1 MKSKQLIIAAILIL
15 LLAGGGYLFLN
26 KSSSKP
32 AASTTDTSKKEG
44 GSVFS
49 SIKDALSKSLSLQCE
64 YSDESGRKTMVY
76 IKGGAIRS
84 NVSGKTAQES
94 GSSIVKDGKLYFWNS
109 KEGIMM
115 AFNMQ
120 DLGKE
125 ITPVQSGG
133 NPQSSVQDLEKYKE
147 NCKPAAVDSS
157 LFSPPSDVKFTD
169 FSKTIQ
175 DAQKSLKEGN
185 NGISEEQIKAL
196 QKQYQQNVTPPTSDT
211 TSEGQ

>member
-1 MKSKQLIIAAILIL
+1 MKSKQLIIAAVLLL

-26 KSSSKP
+26 KSSSQP
-32 AASTTDTSKKEG
+32 GAATTDTSKKED
-44 GSVFS
+44 GSVFG

-84 NVSGKTAQES
+84 NVSGKTPEES

-125 ITPVQSGG
+125 ITPVQSGE
-133 NPQSSVQDLEKYKE
+133 NPQSVVQDLEKYKE
-147 NCKPAAVDSS
+147 NCKPATVDSS
-157 LFSPPSDVKFTD
+157 LFTPPSDVKFTD

-175 DAQKSLKEGN
+175 DAQKSLKEGS
-185 NGISEEQIKAL
+185 NGVSEEQIKEL
-196 QKQYQQNVTPPTSDT
+196 QKQFQNVDT
-211 TSEGQ
+211 QPADTSEGQ